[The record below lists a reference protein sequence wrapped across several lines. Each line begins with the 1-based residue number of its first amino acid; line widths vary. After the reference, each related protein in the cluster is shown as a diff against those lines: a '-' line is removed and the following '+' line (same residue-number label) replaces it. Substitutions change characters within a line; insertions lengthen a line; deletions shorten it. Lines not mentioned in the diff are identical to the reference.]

1 MRAGRKRSAGR
12 PSIRLRYTKA
22 ALLIFGLGLVTGL
35 FVVVGEFSE
44 WEYFASG
51 IMALGLVLLPLGLFA
66 DGRGIAAL
74 RWIARRFSGSKQS
87 PKRGRAGAHAG
98 RLAVADAQAQVPAAR
113 RVVPRAAPCPQLEPD
128 RLSLNFRL
136 VIPGR
141 GVACRPGI
149 PEHRPR
155 IH

>member
-87 PKRGRAGAHAG
+87 PKRGRAGAHK
-98 RLAVADAQAQVPAAR
+98 R
-113 RVVPRAAPCPQLEPD
+113 RSPPRAASS
-128 RLSLNFRL
+128 R
-136 VIPGR
+136 
-141 GVACRPGI
+141 A
-149 PEHRPR
+149 PR
-155 IH
+155 HARS